1 MKNHSVTLWINSF
14 LAERKLRANSI
25 IITVYGD
32 SIAPHGGT
40 VWLGSF
46 IRLVESLGL
55 NQRMVR
61 TSVFRLVKEKWLVSE
76 QIGRKSFYSLTASG
90 RRRFEHAYRRI
101 YDEPQTQWEG
111 GWQIAFITGGK
122 LSHSQRDGLRKDLL
136 WEGFGVIAPGVL
148 AHPSDSSASLTEI
161 LRENEVHDLVVVMQA
176 HTLGAQSS
184 RPLQELVR
192 ECWSLDVIAQDYQRF
207 IKRFQPVLRSLKT
220 SRAIDPEQCF
230 VVRTLL
236 MHEFRRVLLRD
247 PQLPQQ
253 LLPKD
258 WPGEI
263 ARRMCR
269 DLYSLTQCGAE
280 QHLMDVLETVEGP
293 LPQPANYFFQRFGG
307 VLVKDCGLD
316 AA

>member
-1 MKNHSVTLWINSF
+1 MKNRSITQWIDSF

-32 SIAPHGGT
+32 SIEPHGGT

-55 NQRMVR
+55 NQRLVR
-61 TSVFRLVKEKWLVSE
+61 TSVFRLAKEKWLVAE
-76 QIGRKSFYSLTASG
+76 QIGRKSFYGLTASG

-101 YDEPQTQWEG
+101 YDEPAARWEG
-111 GWQIAFITGGK
+111 GWQIALTTSAK
-122 LSHSQRDGLRKDLL
+122 LTAYQRDALRKDLL

-148 AHPSDSSASLTEI
+148 AHPSDSSASLIDI
-161 LRENEVHDLVVVMQA
+161 LEENEVNETVVVMQA
-176 HTLGAQSS
+176 RALGALTS

-192 ECWSLDVIAQDYQRF
+192 DCWNLKAIAEDYLRF
-207 IKRFQPVLRSLKT
+207 IKRFQPVV
-220 SRAIDPEQCF
+220 RAFKAGDAVDPEQCF

-258 WPGEI
+258 WPGET
-263 ARRMCR
+263 ARRLCR
-269 DLYSLTQCGAE
+269 ELYSVTQCGAE
-280 QHLMDVLETVEGP
+280 QHLMGVLETVAGP
-293 LPQPANYFFQRFGG
+293 LPSPAEYFFRRFGG
-307 VLVKDCGLD
+307 VLSKDCRQE
-316 AA
+316 AT

>member
-1 MKNHSVTLWINSF
+1 MKNRSVGLWIDSF

-61 TSVFRLVKEKWLVSE
+61 TSVFRLAKEKWLVSE
-76 QIGRKSFYSLTASG
+76 QVGRRSFYSLTASG

-101 YDEPQTQWEG
+101 YDEPQSQWEG
-111 GWQIAFITGGK
+111 GWQIALVTSGK
-122 LSHSQRDGLRKDLL
+122 LSPAQREALRKDLL

-148 AHPSDSSASLTEI
+148 AHPSDNSAALMEI
-161 LRENEVHDLVVVMQA
+161 IHDNDVDELVAVMHA
-176 HTLGAQSS
+176 HALGALSS
-184 RPLQELVR
+184 RPLQDLVR
-192 ECWSLDVIAQDYQRF
+192 ECWNLESIAGDY
-207 IKRFQPVLRSLKT
+207 KRFVKRFDPVM
-220 SRAIDPEQCF
+220 RALMAAGETDPEQCF

-247 PQLPQQ
+247 PQLPPQ
-253 LLPKD
+253 LLPRS
-258 WPGEI
+258 WPGET

-269 DLYSLTQCGAE
+269 ELYSVTQCGAE
-280 QHLMDVLETVEGP
+280 QYLADVLETVDGP
-293 LPQPANYFFQRFGG
+293 LPPPADYFFRRFGG
-307 VLVKDCGLD
+307 ILNTDCRQD

>member
-1 MKNHSVTLWINSF
+1 MKNRSVALWIDGF

-61 TSVFRLVKEKWLVSE
+61 TSVFRLAKEKWLVSE

-101 YDEPQTQWEG
+101 YNEPQSQWAG
-111 GWQIAFITGGK
+111 GWQIALTTSGK
-122 LSHSQRDGLRKDLL
+122 LSPSQRDALRKDLL

-148 AHPSDSSASLTEI
+148 AHPSDSSESLIEI
-161 LRENEVHDLVVVMQA
+161 LHENDVHDMVVVMQA
-176 HTLGAQSS
+176 HALGALSS

-192 ECWSLDVIAQDYQRF
+192 DCWNLEAIAQDYKRF
-207 IKRFQPVLRSLKT
+207 IKRFNPVMRSLKT
-220 SRAIDPEQCF
+220 ADAIDPEQCF

-258 WPGEI
+258 WPGET
-263 ARRMCR
+263 ARRLCR
-269 DLYSLTQCGAE
+269 ELYSVTQCGAE
-280 QHLMDVLETVEGP
+280 RHLMDVLETIDGP
-293 LPQPANYFFQRFGG
+293 LPQPAEYFFQRFGG
-307 VLVKDCGLD
+307 VLSVDCRQD

>member
-1 MKNHSVTLWINSF
+1 MKNRSITQWIDSF

-32 SIAPHGGT
+32 SIEPHGGT

-61 TSVFRLVKEKWLVSE
+61 TSVFRLAKEKWLVAE

-101 YDEPQTQWEG
+101 YDEPAARWEG
-111 GWQIAFITGGK
+111 GWQIAMTTSGK
-122 LSHSQRDGLRKDLL
+122 LSASQRDALRKDLL

-148 AHPSDSSASLTEI
+148 AHPSDNNASLIDI
-161 LRENEVHDLVVVMQA
+161 LHENEVHEMVVVMQA
-176 HTLGAQSS
+176 RTLGALTS

-192 ECWSLDVIAQDYQRF
+192 DCWNLKAIAQDYQRF
-207 IKRFQPVLRSLKT
+207 IKRFQPVMRALK
-220 SRAIDPEQCF
+220 SAEAIDPEQCF

-258 WPGEI
+258 WPGET

-269 DLYSLTQCGAE
+269 ELYSVTQCGAE
-280 QHLMDVLETVEGP
+280 QHLMEILETIEGP
-293 LPQPANYFFQRFGG
+293 LPQPAEYFFQRFGG
-307 VLVKDCGLD
+307 VLSKDCRQE

>member
-1 MKNHSVTLWINSF
+1 MKNRSVALWIDRF

-61 TSVFRLVKEKWLVSE
+61 TSVFRLAKEKWLVSE

-101 YDEPQTQWEG
+101 YDEPQTQWAG
-111 GWQIAFITGGK
+111 GWQLALITGEK
-122 LSHSQRDGLRKDLL
+122 LSPVQRDALRKDLL

-148 AHPSDSSASLTEI
+148 AHPSDSSESLVEI
-161 LRENEVHDLVVVMQA
+161 LRENLSQDMVVVMQA
-176 HTLGAQSS
+176 HTLDVLSN
-184 RPLQELVR
+184 RPLQAMVR
-192 ECWSLDVIAQDYQRF
+192 DCWNLKSIAQDYNRF
-207 IKRFQPVLRSLKT
+207 IMRFSPVMRALKAT
-220 SRAIDPEQCF
+220 PAIDPEQCF

-253 LLPKD
+253 LLLKD
-258 WPGEI
+258 WPGDT
-263 ARRMCR
+263 ARLLCR
-269 DLYSLTQCGAE
+269 DLYSVTQCGAE
-280 QHLMDVLETVEGP
+280 QYLMDVLETIEGP
-293 LPQPANYFFQRFGG
+293 LPQPADYFFQRFGG
-307 VLVKDCGLD
+307 VLSKDCKQ
-316 AA
+316 AVA

>member
-1 MKNHSVTLWINSF
+1 MKNRSVAQWIDSF
-14 LAERKLRANSI
+14 LAERKLRAKSI

-46 IRLVESLGL
+46 IRLAESLGL
-55 NQRMVR
+55 NQRLVR
-61 TSVFRLVKEKWLVSE
+61 TSVFRLAKEKWLVSE

-101 YDEPQTQWEG
+101 YDEPQAQWEG
-111 GWQIAFITGGK
+111 GWQIALTTSGK
-122 LSHSQRDGLRKDLL
+122 LSPAQRDALRKDLL

-148 AHPSDSSASLTEI
+148 AHPSDSSASLMDI
-161 LRENEVHDLVVVMQA
+161 LHENEVHEMVVVMQA
-176 HTLGAQSS
+176 RTLGAISS

-192 ECWSLDVIAQDYQRF
+192 DCWNLKTIALDYQRF
-207 IKRFQPVLRSLKT
+207 IKRFQPVMRSLT
-220 SRAIDPEQCF
+220 AAEAIDPEQCF

-258 WPGEI
+258 WPGEP

-269 DLYSLTQCGAE
+269 ELYSATQCGAE
-280 QHLMDVLETVEGP
+280 QYLMDTLETIEGP
-293 LPQPANYFFQRFGG
+293 LPQPAEYFFRRFGG
-307 VLVKDCGLD
+307 VLSKDCRQE

>member
-1 MKNHSVTLWINSF
+1 MKNRSVTQWIDSF

-55 NQRMVR
+55 NQRLVR
-61 TSVFRLVKEKWLVSE
+61 TSVFRLAKEKWLVSE

-101 YDEPQTQWEG
+101 YDEPQAEWEG
-111 GWQIAFITGGK
+111 GWQIALTTSGK
-122 LSHSQRDGLRKDLL
+122 LSPAQRDSLRKDLL

-148 AHPSDSSASLTEI
+148 AHPSDSSASLMDI
-161 LRENEVHDLVVVMQA
+161 LQENEVQDMVVVMQA
-176 HTLGAQSS
+176 RTAGAITS

-192 ECWSLDVIAQDYQRF
+192 DCWNLKTIALDYQRF
-207 IKRFQPVLRSLKT
+207 IKRFQPVMRSLT
-220 SRAIDPEQCF
+220 AAEAIDPEQCF

-258 WPGEI
+258 WPGEP

-269 DLYSLTQCGAE
+269 ELYSATQCGAE
-280 QHLMDVLETVEGP
+280 QYLMDTLETIEGP
-293 LPQPANYFFQRFGG
+293 LPLPAEYFFRRFGG
-307 VLVKDCGLD
+307 VLSKDCRQE

>member
-1 MKNHSVTLWINSF
+1 MKNRSITQWIDSF

-32 SIAPHGGT
+32 SIEPHGGT

-55 NQRMVR
+55 NQRLVR
-61 TSVFRLVKEKWLVSE
+61 TSVFRLAKEKWLVSE

-101 YDEPQTQWEG
+101 YDGPAAQWAG
-111 GWQIAFITGGK
+111 GWQIALTTSGK
-122 LSHSQRDGLRKDLL
+122 LTASQRDALRKDLL

-148 AHPSDSSASLTEI
+148 AHPSDSSASLIDI
-161 LRENEVHDLVVVMQA
+161 LEENEVKEMVVVMQA
-176 HTLGAQSS
+176 RAIGALTS

-192 ECWSLDVIAQDYQRF
+192 DCWNLKAIAQDYLRF
-207 IKRFQPVLRSLKT
+207 IKRFQPVV
-220 SRAIDPEQCF
+220 RAFKAGDAVDPEQCF

-258 WPGEI
+258 WPGET

-269 DLYSLTQCGAE
+269 DLYSVTQCGAE

-293 LPQPANYFFQRFGG
+293 LPPPAEYFFQRFGG
-307 VLVKDCGLD
+307 VLFKDCRQE